1 MDEAQRPPPPGDG
14 SGSPAPSDG
23 SGSPAPSDGSGGSAP
38 GDGSGGGFGTG
49 KLVHLS
55 GRAGSLFQG
64 TAASDPFGD
73 AHAVSRISDIN
84 VNDVVRVDMSAYQDE
99 ATDGRL

>member
-1 MDEAQRPPPPGDG
+1 MDEARRPPPAGDG
-14 SGSPAPSDG
+14 PGSPGNG
-23 SGSPAPSDGSGGSAP
+23 SGN
-38 GDGSGGGFGTG
+38 GFGTG
-49 KLVHLS
+49 NPYLFIFR

-73 AHAVSRISDIN
+73 AHAESRNTDVD
-84 VNDVVRVDMSAYQDE
+84 VNDVARVDMSAYQDE